1 MAIIAN
7 STISENP
14 IGVESIKSP
23 DSDLKLQARV
33 AVSRTSIIQD
43 TAGLSFGNSILENA
57 ISRNFVETASLPGLA
72 ASDTVSV
79 VRSYSE
85 DPTVQQ
91 LSLGRTDVVVANYE
105 VIDSAS
111 LRLVAFERPDDDEP
125 SELWREY
132 TGLPIQPIGYS
143 PIASE
148 QFDINFRS
156 FSDVAEGSLE
166 ISAEDQIQVILN
178 SIDSSLLSA
187 SDDAKFSSTNVYED
201 QGDLGFFGL
210 VSKVIYLNSD
220 ETGLL
225 EIDANDLVQQIFSF
239 SEVGSLGI
247 DSEFATS
254 TSLNSFD
261 TTNANI
267 GLDFTFNTTLNSF
280 DQAPFEISD
289 DALQSSLLNSI
300 DQVNTSVTGFD
311 QLSMS
316 YFSFE
321 NGIATIQGKTF
332 AKEYTF
338 LQQEFDIANIRL
350 NISARSNEA
359 YVEAR
364 DGVTTVS
371 RQIWIG

>member
-14 IGVESIKSP
+14 IGVESIRSP
-23 DSDLKLQARV
+23 DSDLRLEAR
-33 AVSRTSIIQD
+33 AAISKTHIIED
-43 TAGLSFGNSILENA
+43 TAGLSLGTGLLEVTAPKNYIETLSLGIA
-57 ISRNFVETASLPGLA
+57 AESVVTVSRN
-72 ASDTVSV
+72 
-79 VRSYSE
+79 YSE
-85 DPTVQQ
+85 DPRVQQ
-91 LSLGRTDVVVANYE
+91 LSLGREDVVKANYQ
-105 VIDSAS
+105 VTDTAN
-111 LRLVAFERPDDDEP
+111 LRLVGFERPDDDEP
-125 SELWREY
+125 SERWREY

-156 FSDVAEGSLE
+156 FSDVSEGSLE
-166 ISAEDQIQVILN
+166 ITAQDQIQVVLN
-178 SIDSSLLSA
+178 SIDSSLLEA
-187 SDDAKFSSTNVYED
+187 SDDAVFSSTNVYED

-210 VSKVIYLNSD
+210 VSKVVYLNSD

-239 SEVGSLGI
+239 DEVGSLGI

-267 GLDFTFNTTLNSF
+267 GLDFTFNTALNSF

-289 DALQSSLLNSI
+289 DALQSALLNSI
-300 DQVNTSVTGFD
+300 DQVNTSVVGFD

-321 NGIATIQGKTF
+321 EGRASIRGKTF

-338 LQQEFDIANIRL
+338 LQQEFDIATIKL
-350 NISARSNEA
+350 GIGARSNEA

-364 DGVTTVS
+364 DGVTTTS